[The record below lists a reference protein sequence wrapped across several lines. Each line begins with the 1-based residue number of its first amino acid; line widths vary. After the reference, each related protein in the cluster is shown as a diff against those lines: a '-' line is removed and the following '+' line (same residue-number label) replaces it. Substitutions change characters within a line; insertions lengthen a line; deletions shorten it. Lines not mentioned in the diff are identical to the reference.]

1 MRVAPSGAEG
11 CWRTTLCKRYGLNH
25 HPVYASPLG
34 ALARLEQDVEQ
45 QQVRSGPD
53 SLELLRIVGRTS
65 TQLSTMWGGSDARHK
80 QGPRSLVR
88 IQETVMVP
96 FGLKPQV
103 DGDF

>member
-1 MRVAPSGAEG
+1 MVWLRRFALESAVHSAAHSGDQ
-11 CWRTTLCKRYGLNH
+11 TLR
-25 HPVYASPLG
+25 PLG